1 MMLRDVPRAIVLVG
15 ALTLAVPHPSFA
27 QAVPMADPATAG
39 RPPIMAPRVVPPL
52 DQEMWAGVSYRQA
65 LFGVVVLGGS
75 AALVTWLT
83 SSAISGIT
91 AAVSLAAAYVVYD
104 PGVTGVMSPN
114 DLPTLRDLSVN
125 GSAQSDK

>member
-1 MMLRDVPRAIVLVG
+1 MRRDIPRAILLAG
-15 ALTLAVPHPSFA
+15 ALTLALPHASFA
-27 QAVPMADPATAG
+27 QAVPGAG
-39 RPPIMAPRVVPPL
+39 AASGRPIMAPRVVAPL

-65 LFGVVVLGGS
+65 LFGAAVLGGS
-75 AALVTWLT
+75 AVLVGWLT

-104 PGVTGVMSPN
+104 PGVTGVLSPS

-125 GSAQSDK
+125 GSAQKDQ